1 MQPYR
6 RNPQMELI
14 RPRLTDYHG
23 IHKSQSE
30 LDFAI
35 QFFDED
41 IPLYVDP
48 FLLWNSPSQ
57 QDQALHTTI
66 INSFNQLNYLVKK
79 NKLEEAIEILVSI
92 SECSEVGLGV
102 SKIRKGVRMGNK
114 QAKEILDLFSNIPEY
129 SQFGFSHFEVI
140 QLYIAGI
147 SKDRVSDIACNYIK
161 SFLIDYTME
170 QCETHAIPME
180 GVILD
185 TLYNYRTNKVDL
197 NVKQRLPVN
206 PATKEP
212 IIFTPKRWLKFNPWI
227 NYENYFEKYCP
238 RDEVFNPN
246 EPVEKVKV
254 LNFNRDNYGVIEEY
268 VKYKEKN
275 ASDCHSDP
283 LFSQIP
289 VLSARRKLNEILKL
303 NTGKDNGADMKY
315 EELATQLLASLFYP
329 HLDFAQTQSRTDS
342 GRHIRDLIF
351 YNNRDVDFLDEIFT
365 EYDNRQLVF
374 ELKNVKKIERDHVN
388 QLNRYLQPNIG
399 RFGVFLTRNPLP
411 KAMESNIVDLWSSQ
425 RKCIIAITDEDL
437 KMMVDV
443 YESKQRAPIEV
454 LKKKYVEFRR
464 SCPS

>member
-1 MQPYR
+1 
-6 RNPQMELI
+6 MELI
-14 RPRLTDYHG
+14 RPRLTDFHG
-23 IHKSQSE
+23 IHKSQSD

-48 FLLWNSPSQ
+48 FLLWSSPSQ
-57 QDQALHTTI
+57 QDQALHTII
-66 INSFNQLNYLVKK
+66 INSFNQLNYLIKK
-79 NKLEEAIEILVSI
+79 NKVDEAIEILVNI
-92 SECSEVGLGV
+92 FECSEVGLGV
-102 SKIRKGVRMGNK
+102 AKTRKGVRMGTK
-114 QAKEILDLFSNIPEY
+114 QAKEILDLFSDISEY

-140 QLYIAGI
+140 QLYVAGI
-147 SKDRVSDIACNYIK
+147 SKDRVSDIACNYVK

-170 QCETHAIPME
+170 QCETHAIPLE
-180 GVILD
+180 GVILNN
-185 TLYNYRTNKVDL
+185 LYNYRTNKIDL

-206 PATKEP
+206 PTTKEP

-246 EPVEKVKV
+246 EPVERVKV
-254 LNFNRDNYGVIEEY
+254 LNFNRDNYGVVEDYI
-268 VKYKEKN
+268 KYKERN
-275 ASDCHSDP
+275 ASDCHNDP

-289 VLSARRKLNEILKL
+289 ILSARRKLNEILKL

-365 EYDNRQLVF
+365 EYENRQLVF

-425 RKCIIAITDEDL
+425 RKCIITI
-437 KMMVDV
+437 VS
-443 YESKQRAPIEV
+443 SK
-454 LKKKYVEFRR
+454 
-464 SCPS
+464 

>member
-1 MQPYR
+1 
-6 RNPQMELI
+6 MELI
-14 RPRLTDYHG
+14 RPRLTDFHG
-23 IHKSQSE
+23 IHKSQSD

-48 FLLWNSPSQ
+48 FLLWSSPSQ
-57 QDQALHTTI
+57 QDQALHTII
-66 INSFNQLNYLVKK
+66 INSFNQLNYLIKK
-79 NKLEEAIEILVSI
+79 NKVDEAIEILVNI

-102 SKIRKGVRMGNK
+102 AKTRKGVRMGTK
-114 QAKEILDLFSNIPEY
+114 QAKEILDLFSDISEY

-140 QLYIAGI
+140 QLYVAGI
-147 SKDRVSDIACNYIK
+147 SKDRVSDIACNYVK

-170 QCETHAIPME
+170 QCETHAIPLE
-180 GVILD
+180 GVILNN
-185 TLYNYRTNKVDL
+185 LYNYRTNKIDL

-206 PATKEP
+206 PTTKEP

-246 EPVEKVKV
+246 EPVERVKV
-254 LNFNRDNYGVIEEY
+254 LNFNRDNYGVVEDYI
-268 VKYKEKN
+268 KYKERN
-275 ASDCHSDP
+275 ASDCHNDP

-289 VLSARRKLNEILKL
+289 ILSARRKLNEILKL

-365 EYDNRQLVF
+365 EYENRQLVF

-425 RKCIIAITDEDL
+425 RKCIITI
-437 KMMVDV
+437 VS
-443 YESKQRAPIEV
+443 SK
-454 LKKKYVEFRR
+454 
-464 SCPS
+464 

>member
-1 MQPYR
+1 
-6 RNPQMELI
+6 MELI
-14 RPRLTDYHG
+14 RPRLTDFHG
-23 IHKSQSE
+23 IHKSQSD

-48 FLLWNSPSQ
+48 FLLWSSPSQ
-57 QDQALHTTI
+57 QDQALHTII
-66 INSFNQLNYLVKK
+66 INSFNQLNYLIKK
-79 NKLEEAIEILVSI
+79 NKVDEAIEILVNI

-102 SKIRKGVRMGNK
+102 AKTRKGVRMGTK
-114 QAKEILDLFSNIPEY
+114 QAKEILDLFSDISEY

-140 QLYIAGI
+140 QLYVAGI
-147 SKDRVSDIACNYIK
+147 SKDRVSDIACNYVK

-170 QCETHAIPME
+170 QCETHAIPLE
-180 GVILD
+180 GVILNN
-185 TLYNYRTNKVDL
+185 LYNYRTNKIDL

-206 PATKEP
+206 PTTKEP

-246 EPVEKVKV
+246 EPVERVKV
-254 LNFNRDNYGVIEEY
+254 LNFNRDNYGVVEDYI
-268 VKYKEKN
+268 KYKERN
-275 ASDCHSDP
+275 ASDCHNDP

-289 VLSARRKLNEILKL
+289 ILSARRKLNEILKL

-365 EYDNRQLVF
+365 EYENRQLVF

-437 KMMVDV
+437 RLMVDV

-454 LKKKYVEFRR
+454 LKKKYIEFRR

>member
-1 MQPYR
+1 
-6 RNPQMELI
+6 MELI
-14 RPRLTDYHG
+14 RPRLTDFHG
-23 IHKSQSE
+23 IYKSQSD

-41 IPLYVDP
+41 IPLYIDP
-48 FLLWNSPSQ
+48 FLIWNSPSQ

-79 NKLEEAIEILVSI
+79 NKLEEAVEILVSI

-102 SKIRKGVRMGNK
+102 SKTRKGVRIGNK
-114 QAKEILDLFSNIPEY
+114 QAKEILDLFFDIPEY

-140 QLYIAGI
+140 QLYITGI

-206 PATKEP
+206 PTTKEP

-437 KMMVDV
+437 RMMVDV

>member
-79 NKLEEAIEILVSI
+79 NKLEEAVEILVSI

-102 SKIRKGVRMGNK
+102 SKTRKGVRMGKK
-114 QAKEILDLFSNIPEY
+114 QAKEILDLFSDIPEY

-170 QCETHAIPME
+170 QCETHAIPIE

-206 PATKEP
+206 PTTKEP

-227 NYENYFEKYCP
+227 NYENYFQKYCP

-365 EYDNRQLVF
+365 EYENRQLVF

-437 KMMVDV
+437 RLMVDV

-454 LKKKYVEFRR
+454 LKKKYIEFRR

>member
-1 MQPYR
+1 
-6 RNPQMELI
+6 MELI
-14 RPRLTDYHG
+14 RPRLTDFHG

-66 INSFNQLNYLVKK
+66 TNSYNQLNYLTKK
-79 NKLEEAIEILVSI
+79 NKIDEAIEILVNI

-102 SKIRKGVRMGNK
+102 SKTRKGVRMGTK
-114 QAKEILDLFSNIPEY
+114 QAKEILDLFSDIPEY

-140 QLYIAGI
+140 QLYVAGI

-197 NVKQRLPVN
+197 NVKHRLPVN
-206 PATKEP
+206 PTTKEP
-212 IIFTPKRWLKFNPWI
+212 IIFTPKRWLRFNPWI

-246 EPVEKVKV
+246 EPVERVKV
-254 LNFNRDNYGVIEEY
+254 LNFNRDNYGVVEEY
-268 VKYKEKN
+268 IKYKEKN
-275 ASDCHSDP
+275 ASDCHNDP

-289 VLSARRKLNEILKL
+289 ILSARRKLNEILKL
-303 NTGKDNGADMKY
+303 NTGKDNGADIKY

-351 YNNRDVDFLDEIFT
+351 YNNRDVDFLDEIFV
-365 EYDNRQLVF
+365 EYENRQLVF

-399 RFGVFLTRNPLP
+399 RFGVFFTRNPLP

-437 KMMVDV
+437 KMMVEV

-454 LKKKYVEFRR
+454 LKKKYIEFRR